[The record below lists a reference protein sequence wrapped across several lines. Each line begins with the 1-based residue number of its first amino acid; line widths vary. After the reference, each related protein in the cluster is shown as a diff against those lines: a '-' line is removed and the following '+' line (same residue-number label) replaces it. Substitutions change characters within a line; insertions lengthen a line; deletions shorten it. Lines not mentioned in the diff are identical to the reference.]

1 MTHHEHNPHE
11 NEELVVVLET
21 TNPATVAIAES
32 LLEEEGIN
40 FNPQGDALQGAMVA
54 PISAPIRIQVLKQ
67 DEKRARELLKDIV

>member
-1 MTHHEHNPHE
+1 VTQHKHNPHE
-11 NEELVVVLET
+11 KEELVVVLET

-54 PISAPIRIQVLKQ
+54 PISAPIRIQVLKK
-67 DEKRARELLKDIV
+67 DETRAREVLKDIV